1 MLMLEQIKEQCRL
14 EQDETQ
20 EDRLLM
26 AYGRA
31 AWRLVETST
40 GRRLFQ
46 VVLPEDAPAN
56 AGADEVYLRGLLPP
70 DAPENSLPVT
80 DDLTLAMLMLVAHW
94 HRNREAVTEAGAM
107 DSKALPLAFEALVGP
122 YRWFSL

>member
-1 MLMLEQIKEQCRL
+1 MLTLEQIKAHCHL
-14 EQDETQ
+14 ELDETE
-20 EDRLLM
+20 EDRLLL

-46 VVLPEDAPAN
+46 VVLPEGAPVN

-70 DAPENSLPVT
+70 GAPENALPVT
-80 DDLTLAMLMLVAHW
+80 EDVSLAMLLLVAHW
-94 HRNREAVTEAGAM
+94 HRNREAVTESTATG
-107 DSKALPLAFEALVGP
+107 SKKLPLAVDELLNP

>member
-1 MLMLEQIKEQCRL
+1 MLTLEQIKAHCRL
-14 EQDETQ
+14 ELDETE
-20 EDRLLM
+20 EDRLLQ

-46 VVLPEDAPAN
+46 VVLPEDAPVD
-56 AGADEVYLRGLLPP
+56 AGADEVYLRSLLPP
-70 DAPENSLPVT
+70 GAPENALPVT
-80 DDLTLAMLMLVAHW
+80 DDVSLVMLLLVAHW
-94 HRNREAVTEAGAM
+94 HRNREAVTESTAM
-107 DSKALPLAFEALVGP
+107 GSKKLPLAVDELLNP